1 MGTSRD
7 PISENKVYR
16 LLSGRQMQVGTFNGP
31 QTDLRSAMAG
41 AHDLR
46 EDVTNVLL
54 AIDGDI
60 GAGSTVDITIQ
71 HRTTATGAWVAYAT
85 LAQIVATDGLY
96 IAQINNLRRFVRAVT
111 VVAGAAIDRISII
124 GFGNRARRM
133 PVSQPGTELA
143 VTLVSAP

>member
-7 PISENKVYR
+7 PISEHKAYR
-16 LLSGRQMQVGTFNGP
+16 LLSGRQMQVGTYNGP

-46 EDVTNVLL
+46 EDVTNSMIL
-54 AIDGDI
+54 IDGDI

-85 LAQIVATDGLY
+85 LAQIVATDALY
-96 IAQINNLRRFVRAVT
+96 IAQVVNLRRFVRAVT

-124 GFGNRARRM
+124 GVGNRARRA

-143 VTLVSAP
+143 VTYVSNP

>member
-7 PISENKVYR
+7 PISENKIYR
-16 LLSGRQMQVGTFNGP
+16 LLSGRQMPVGTYNGP
-31 QTDLRSAMAG
+31 QTDLRSAMTG

-46 EDVTNVLL
+46 EDVTNLLL

-60 GAGSTVDITIQ
+60 GVGSTVDIEIQ
-71 HRTTATGAWVAYAT
+71 HRDTATGAWVAYAT
-85 LAQIVATDGLY
+85 IGQIVATDGLY
-96 IAQINNLRRFVRAVT
+96 IAQLRNLRRYVRAVT

-124 GFGNRARRM
+124 GIGNRARRM

-143 VTLVSAP
+143 VTYLSNP

>member
-1 MGTSRD
+1 MSTSRD
-7 PISENKVYR
+7 PISEHKVYR

-46 EDVTNVLL
+46 EDVTNSMIL
-54 AIDGDI
+54 IDGDI

-71 HRTTATGAWVAYAT
+71 HRTTTTGAWVNYAT
-85 LAQIVATDGLY
+85 LAQIVAVDALY
-96 IAQINNLRRFVRAVT
+96 IAQVVNLRRFVRAVT
-111 VVAGAAIDRISII
+111 VVAGAAIDRISVI
-124 GFGNRARRM
+124 GVGNRARRM

-143 VTLVSAP
+143 VTYVSNP